1 MPARIDRMGALA
13 AMAIFLV
20 LVVVPVVPIEAH
32 HSISAEFDVN
42 QPIQFEGVVKQVA
55 WLNPHIYTHV
65 EMTREDGSTVVYRVE
80 GSAPNSLY
88 RRGWRPDTLVAGQKV
103 TVEGIRA
110 KNPESFNIG
119 RASIVTENGVTAFS
133 GDAPE

>member
-1 MPARIDRMGALA
+1 MLARIDRMGVLVASAMLLA
-13 AMAIFLV
+13 
-20 LVVVPVVPIEAH
+20 LVVVRVEAH

-65 EMTREDGSTVVYRVE
+65 EVTADDGSVVVYRVE

-88 RRGWRPDTLVAGQKV
+88 RRGWRPDSLVAGQKV

-119 RASIVTENGVTAFS
+119 RADIVTEDGVTAFS
-133 GDAPE
+133 GEAPE